1 MFLVHVDSLL
11 GARRE
16 YSAASGVC
24 REKVPDPRE
33 RSSRTACAEVPHA
46 RDASEQRR
54 NPAQRAGAATALPRG
69 SRISRDLGGSTGPH
83 GSSGT
88 GTRVCARAGRPRRRR
103 FRCLAPPSA
112 DPQASWTSR
121 RSNSESWRG
130 GTSSPKAEQ
139 VFYVSANMPPAPRR
153 LHPRNSLRG
162 ARHF

>member
-16 YSAASGVC
+16 CSAASGVC

-54 NPAQRAGAATALPRG
+54 NLVQRAGAATGFHEAVGSREISGDPRG
-69 SRISRDLGGSTGPH
+69 RTGV
-83 GSSGT
+83 
-88 GTRVCARAGRPRRRR
+88 RGREHVSAHVPEGPAAQVPVRGA
-103 FRCLAPPSA
+103 CLAPPSA

-121 RSNSESWRG
+121 LSNSES
-130 GTSSPKAEQ
+130 
-139 VFYVSANMPPAPRR
+139 
-153 LHPRNSLRG
+153 
-162 ARHF
+162 

>member
-16 YSAASGVC
+16 CSAASGVC

-54 NPAQRAGAATALPRG
+54 KLAQHAGAAIALPRG

-88 GTRVCARAGRPRRRR
+88 GTRGCARAGRPRRRR
-103 FRCLAPPSA
+103 FRCEAPA
-112 DPQASWTSR
+112 SR
-121 RSNSESWRG
+121 RRPRIRRPRGRLAAQTQSPSE
-130 GTSSPKAEQ
+130 
-139 VFYVSANMPPAPRR
+139 VAPR
-153 LHPRNSLRG
+153 PRRPSRC
-162 ARHF
+162 FM